1 MPERSPYQER
11 VIRNYYR
18 NQGSIKL
25 QKLEEMV
32 TDLYL
37 AEGKARAK
45 LWDRARA
52 ALEKL
57 KVPKSRIDHIVT
69 SDDPQL
75 LAALV
80 KQLLQKPG

>member
-18 NQGSIKL
+18 NQGAIKL

-45 LWDRARA
+45 LWERAAA
-52 ALEKL
+52 ALEKVG
-57 KVPKSRIDHIVT
+57 VPKSRIDHVVK
-69 SDDPQL
+69 SDDPRL
-75 LAALV
+75 LASLV
-80 KQLLQKPG
+80 KQLLARQE